1 MPRKS
6 RNYVK
11 ASFFHIM
18 VQGINKE
25 YIFSEDED
33 KKKYL
38 ELIKQIREYPNII
51 VISYC
56 IMNNHVH
63 LLLKTDL
70 IEKLSQFMHKIN
82 TLYAIYYN
90 QKYNRVGYVYR
101 GRYKSQVI
109 YSEKQLYACINYIH
123 NNPVKAN
130 ICRLAHQ
137 YEYSSFKNF
146 NKNIEE
152 FNNSIKNDFMEE
164 NVLAKKDII
173 FIEDENEIEEEIQ
186 GTISKYLSENKLIF
200 DDFKNNKEHLEKIAT
215 ILKNNYNLS
224 LRKIAMYLN
233 VGREKL
239 RCTMSN
245 KFIH

>member
-25 YIFSEDED
+25 YIFSENED

-38 ELIKQIREYPNII
+38 ELIKQTKEYPNII

-130 ICRLAHQ
+130 ICGLAHQ

-164 NVLAKKDII
+164 DVLAKKDII